1 MIEKAT
7 ASFLPP
13 SGYHEMFDTVRF
25 VSAGSLNTASV
36 FADGG
41 SELWSA
47 YSPEKYSW

>member
-13 SGYHEMFDTVRF
+13 SGYHEMLETVRLMG
-25 VSAGSLNTASV
+25 SGSLKTESV

-41 SELWSA
+41 SDEWSA
-47 YSPEKYSW
+47 YSPVKYSW